1 MASEWQCHSCTFSH
15 AFPGTRCSM
24 CDKLRTTTQD
34 MADFV
39 TGKTIRKDTT
49 TNPATSSS
57 SSSSN
62 DKPSNDG
69 VPRDNNRV
77 AGSGPVVQ
85 LNADSNNLPV
95 KSVPKALIQ
104 KNKGNGNSS
113 TSSNNKSDRQPTI
126 VNPYLK
132 SSHSN
137 KNHSTS
143 NMQNS
148 NNRTS
153 QQTSNLSIARSNARP
168 KVQSQ
173 QQTNVT
179 SGNTMN
185 SQFIQSATPP
195 INLNQ
200 KKPQNQIGAT
210 NNRTVNPYAKN
221 ASSRQQETT
230 AVQNTLTNTKTSV
243 NNNQFRHQARNHD
256 RSTSIVDD
264 NIAKISTWPHNGI
277 NPLTSNTS
285 ADSNSNFNSNT
296 ALQNTTT
303 TAFNRNQIRLKERDV
318 NPPIPSDRSGNIQQK
333 GTNPATTDS
342 AQQRLQS
349 LGFRGRSTAKDAE
362 KIYEP
367 GPVPLATGNLHK
379 TWIYP
384 KSEKYAER
392 EYQLAISRS
401 CLLENTLV
409 SLPTGLG
416 KTLIAAVVMY
426 NFYRWFPTGKIVFLA
441 PTRPLVRQQIEA
453 CYNIMGIPEV
463 HTAEISGNV
472 KNRERLWRMR
482 RVFFCTPQAF
492 ERDIENGLCDIGM
505 VVCLVLDEA
514 HKTTKKYAYNNVVQR
529 LQDAGV
535 KARIVSGNVCD

>member
-1 MASEWQCHSCTFSH
+1 
-15 AFPGTRCSM
+15 
-24 CDKLRTTTQD
+24 

-39 TGKTIRKDTT
+39 AGKTIRKDTTT

-57 SSSSN
+57 SSSSTSI
-62 DKPSNDG
+62 DRLSNDG
-69 VPRDNNRV
+69 VPRDNSSV
-77 AGSGPVVQ
+77 AGNRPVVQ
-85 LNADSNNLPV
+85 QNAEPDNLPMKNV
-95 KSVPKALIQ
+95 SKALNQ
-104 KNKGNGNSS
+104 KSNGKGNSS
-113 TSSNNKSDRQPTI
+113 TSSNNKSNRQPI
-126 VNPYLK
+126 INPYLK
-132 SSHSN
+132 SSHGTNNAVDKSHAISDLQ
-137 KNHSTS
+137 K
-143 NMQNS
+143 S
-148 NNRTS
+148 NNKIS
-153 QQTSNLSIARSNARP
+153 QQSSNSTVARSNARP
-168 KVQSQ
+168 QAPSQ
-173 QQTNVT
+173 QQTNAP

-185 SQFIQSATPP
+185 SQIIQSAMPP

-200 KKPQNQIGAT
+200 RKPSNQRGAT
-210 NNRTVNPYAKN
+210 NNRMANPYAKN
-221 ASSRQQETT
+221 AASSRQQVTT
-230 AVQNTLTNTKTSV
+230 VAQNALTNNANTSV
-243 NNNQFRHQARNHD
+243 NDNPVRHHARIHD
-256 RSTSIVDD
+256 RSTSIVDG
-264 NIAKISTWPHNGI
+264 NLAKRSTLPHTGI
-277 NPLTSNTS
+277 NPSTRN
-285 ADSNSNFNSNT
+285 ANSNT
-296 ALQNTTT
+296 TLQNTTT
-303 TAFNRNQIRLKERDV
+303 TSFNRNQIRLQERDI
-318 NPPIPSDRSGNIQQK
+318 NPPIPSGRSRNVQQK
-333 GTNPATTDS
+333 ATNPTAADS
-342 AQQRLQS
+342 AQQRLQN
-349 LGFRGRSTAKDAE
+349 LGFRGRSNAKDAE
-362 KIYEP
+362 KVYEP
-367 GPVPLATGNLHK
+367 GPVPLATGDLHK

-492 ERDIENGLCDIGM
+492 EKDIENGLCDIRM

-529 LQDAGV
+529 LRDAGV
-535 KARIVSGNVCD
+535 KARIVSGNACDRNKVPFLHILTDTIFHLLSCILGWSFCYAR